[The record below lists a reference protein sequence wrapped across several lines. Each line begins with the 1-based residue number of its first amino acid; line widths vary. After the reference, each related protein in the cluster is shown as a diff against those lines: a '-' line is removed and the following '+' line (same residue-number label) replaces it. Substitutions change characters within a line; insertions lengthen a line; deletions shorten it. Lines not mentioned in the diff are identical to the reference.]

1 MDFVERTVELARM
14 NVEAGGRPFSCVI
27 VKDGDVLAEGV
38 NLVAQTHDPTAHAEI
53 CAIRDAT
60 AKLQT
65 EHLTGCNF
73 YILAHPC
80 PMCLAAMY
88 YCSPDR
94 VFFLTTREEYGAY
107 YQDDRKY
114 ISFASFY
121 NEFGKS
127 WNERRLPMVHH
138 PHPQGIAVYRRWK
151 QLNG

>member
-1 MDFVERTVELARM
+1 MDFVQRTIELARM

-27 VKDGDVLAEGV
+27 VKDEAVLAEEV

-53 CAIRDAT
+53 CAIREAT

-65 EHLTGCNF
+65 EHLMGCEF

-88 YCSPDR
+88 Y
-94 VFFLTTREEYGAY
+94 TREEYGAF

-121 NEFGKS
+121 NEFGQP
-127 WNERRLPMVHH
+127 WYQRRLPIRQCIDA
-138 PHPQGIAVYRRWK
+138 PPALPLDRADA
-151 QLNG
+151 